1 MSIHKPIIQRVA
13 RGTLARASAARDM
26 VPQCLC
32 WLLAPLF
39 WEGRAVLFVAEGSLK
54 VKVVLGVGACWVL
67 ERGWRWLEYVVCSGT
82 TVKLNSP
89 ARLGGKL
96 FSS

>member
-54 VKVVLGVGACWVL
+54 VKVVLGVGACWEL
-67 ERGWRWLEYVVCSGT
+67 ERGWSCSFVLYGTLMMCNVVCLVLS
-82 TVKLNSP
+82 N
-89 ARLGGKL
+89 
-96 FSS
+96 